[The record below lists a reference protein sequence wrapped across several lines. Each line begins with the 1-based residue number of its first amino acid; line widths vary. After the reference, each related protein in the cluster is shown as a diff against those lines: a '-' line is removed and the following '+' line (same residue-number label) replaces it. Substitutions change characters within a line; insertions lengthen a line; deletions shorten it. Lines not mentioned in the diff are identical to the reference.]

1 MNQNSTY
8 KNILFL
14 GDITGRLGRYVVRD
28 LIEAIKN
35 QNFNSNEILEFEADF
50 ETVKNVDFFVANCE
64 NASGGFG
71 LTKKNYDDL
80 CEYGLQA
87 LTSGNHIWDKS
98 EMFDYANTAERLVC
112 PINASNELPGVRLKC
127 FDIGN
132 YKLAVLSVL
141 GRTFMPPVNSF
152 WEMLP
157 SKIEEIKSITPNIL
171 IDFHAEATAEKI
183 CFGKWASELGV
194 SCVFGTHTHVQTADE
209 QIFNNKTAYITDA
222 GFCGAKNSVIGM
234 EYEAS
239 FKKLSLNLPTRNS
252 IVKKGIALANGV
264 IATVDMMTGCA
275 IKISRLKFVK
285 KYNNED
291 NNMNKES

>member
-1 MNQNSTY
+1 MNQISTY

-28 LIEAIKN
+28 LIEIIKK
-35 QNFNSNEILEFEADF
+35 QNFNSKEILEFEVDF
-50 ETVKNVDFFVANCE
+50 ETVKNIDFFVANCE

-80 CEYGLQA
+80 CEYGLHA

-98 EMFDYANTAERLVC
+98 EMFDYANTVERLVC
-112 PINASNELPGVRLKC
+112 PINAPKELSGLRLRY
-127 FDIGN
+127 FDVDN

-141 GRTFMPPVNSF
+141 GRTFMPPVDSF
-152 WEMLP
+152 WEILP

-194 SCVFGTHTHVQTADE
+194 SCVFGTHTHVQTSDE
-209 QIFNNKTAYITDA
+209 QIFNNRTAYITDV
-222 GFCGAKNSVIGM
+222 GFCGR
-234 EYEAS
+234 YWD
-239 FKKLSLNLPTRNS
+239 
-252 IVKKGIALANGV
+252 GI
-264 IATVDMMTGCA
+264 
-275 IKISRLKFVK
+275 
-285 KYNNED
+285 
-291 NNMNKES
+291 

>member
-1 MNQNSTY
+1 MNQYSTY

-14 GDITGRLGRYVVRD
+14 GDITGRLGRYIVRD
-28 LIEAIKN
+28 LIETIKN
-35 QNFNSNEILEFEADF
+35 QNFNSKEILEFEVDL
-50 ETVKNVDFFVANCE
+50 ETVKNIDFFVANCE

-98 EMFDYANTAERLVC
+98 EMFDYANTARKLVC
-112 PINASNELPGVRLKC
+112 PINAPNEFPGLRLKY
-127 FDIGN
+127 FDVDN

-157 SKIEEIKSITPNIL
+157 SKIEEIKLITPNIL

-194 SCVFGTHTHVQTADE
+194 SCVFGTHTHVQTADDE
-209 QIFNNKTAYITDA
+209 IINNKTAYITDV

-234 EYEAS
+234 DYEAS
-239 FKKLSLNLPTRNS
+239 YKKLSLNLTTKNS
-252 IVKKGIALANGV
+252 IVKKGAAVANGV
-264 IATVDMMTGCA
+264 IVTLDMLSGTA
-275 IKISRLKFVK
+275 IKISRLKFIK

>member
-28 LIEAIKN
+28 LINTIKS
-35 QNFNSNEILEFEADF
+35 QNFSSKEILEFETDF
-50 ETVKNVDFFVANCE
+50 DMVKNVDFFIANCE

-80 CEYGLQA
+80 CESGVHA
-87 LTSGNHIWDKS
+87 LTGGNHIWDKS
-98 EMFDYANTAERLVC
+98 EIYNYINEAKKLVC
-112 PINASNELPGVRLKC
+112 PINASNELPGLRVQY
-127 FDIGN
+127 FDIDN

-152 WEMLP
+152 WEILP
-157 SKIEEIKSITPNIL
+157 QKIDEIKLITPNIL
-171 IDFHAEATAEKI
+171 IDFHGEATAEKI
-183 CFGKWASELGV
+183 CFGRWASELGV

-209 QIFNNKTAYITDA
+209 QILNNKTAYITDV

-234 EYEAS
+234 DYEAS
-239 FKKLSLNLPTRNS
+239 YKKLSLNISTRNS
-252 IVKKGIALANGV
+252 IVKKGIASASGV
-264 IATVDMMTGCA
+264 IVTLDIKSGSA
-275 IKISRLKFVK
+275 IKISRLKFIK
-285 KYNNED
+285 KYNKED
-291 NNMNKES
+291 NDMNKES